1 MAGAFG
7 NRFRASDRVM
17 DGNPAC
23 LFFKAVGAYA
33 SLASFPDS
41 QQHHA
46 ANDHDGAEDDSQSDA
61 LDIAQ
66 KERGENEREEE
77 PGTADGDHHR
87 DLAQI
92 QRVIDTDHAE
102 TDDHAD
108 GEKPPKALPVH
119 LPRLL
124 AFLYIPKRQNRH
136 DER

>member
-46 ANDHDGAEDDSQSDA
+46 ANDHGGAEDDSQGDA
-61 LDIAQ
+61 LDVAQ
-66 KERGENEREEE
+66 KERGENEREEG
-77 PGTADGDHHR
+77 PGAADGNHDG
-87 DLAQI
+87 DFSKI
-92 QRVIDTDHAE
+92 ESVVDTGHAE
-102 TDDHAD
+102 TDGHA
-108 GEKPPKALPVH
+108 GG
-119 LPRLL
+119 
-124 AFLYIPKRQNRH
+124 
-136 DER
+136 